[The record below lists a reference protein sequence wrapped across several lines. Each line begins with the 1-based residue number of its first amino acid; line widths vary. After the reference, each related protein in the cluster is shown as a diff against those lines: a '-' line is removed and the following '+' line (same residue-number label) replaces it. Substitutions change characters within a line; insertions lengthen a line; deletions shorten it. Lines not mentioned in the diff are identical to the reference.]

1 MYLDNNNHFYGKING
16 KNIFDFTSNLNYQ
29 LDTCD
34 ERIIFINK
42 KLNMYEIDGV
52 EFYDEYW
59 DEVYDQE
66 RKYGKIDIVI
76 GKDKSQYSESNIAK
90 SLELLANY
98 ILAVDDNKN
107 EINYKIYTSEELFK
121 RVCQEEKLINQV
133 SKVNG
138 GLDMIKGR
146 FKEGKEEQNSFPIF
160 QLPKNYKKVKDLK
173 MEKSDLKK
181 YPPMKDYYDFYEY
194 LKEESKRLWNKEKL
208 TKEEVAKRNKIKK
221 ILPEIKQDIL
231 SVKKQMQQPIIWKA
245 PLSDNGCP
253 SWDELDMFD
262 KKQVRELLRV
272 HKGNN
277 LQDDITCIVQ
287 DLNNLINKIKFT
299 EQQYL
304 ILNMWSDGMKL
315 NDISVYTKTD
325 ISTISRVLNTV
336 INMMVKQYEE
346 DYTNWYY
353 LNICKGEYKRCCKC
367 GEIKLINYFDKKG
380 KQGFQSQCKKCRKS

>member
-208 TKEEVAKRNKIKK
+208 TKEEVTKRNKIKK

-262 KKQVRELLRV
+262 KKVVKELLRV
-272 HKGNN
+272 KKGND

-315 NDISVYTKTD
+315 NDISVHTKTD

-336 INMMVKQYEE
+336 INMIVKQYEE

-353 LNICKGEYKRCCKC
+353 LNICKGEYKRCNKC
-367 GEIKLINYFDKKG
+367 REIKLINQFDKNGSKG
-380 KQGFQSQCKKCRKS
+380 LYSVCKKCRR